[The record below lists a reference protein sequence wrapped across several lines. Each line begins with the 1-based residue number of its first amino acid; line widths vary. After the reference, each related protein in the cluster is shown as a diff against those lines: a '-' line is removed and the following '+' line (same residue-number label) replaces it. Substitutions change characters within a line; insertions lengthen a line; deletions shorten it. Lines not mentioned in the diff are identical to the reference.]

1 VRAEVENFEIAALVF
16 APEGVNTY
24 PTEGCPRRKRHDFVE
39 PLFAIGVSFKLGK
52 GAHDTL
58 HVNRANQRATQSVA
72 QSEISSPNL
81 PSLLKLLKLPNLL
94 SRLILTPD
102 QAKKGVLRRTA
113 VLGSWLPSS
122 DRCRF
127 RFPL

>member
-81 PSLLKLLKLPNLL
+81 PNLPKLLKLPNLL
-94 SRLILTPD
+94 SRANPYARPGEEGCPSKD
-102 QAKKGVLRRTA
+102 GRTWKLA
-113 VLGSWLPSS
+113 SQ
-122 DRCRF
+122 
-127 RFPL
+127 